1 MNQVD
6 TFITKLASLKI
17 QLWLDGERLRY
28 KAPPGVITPEI
39 VAELKQNKAAII
51 SFLQDVHLEADSV
64 VAPIQTVPRTE
75 HLPLSYAQQRLWFLN
90 QLESNSSFYNILNAV
105 RFKGELNIRVLQQ
118 ALDAIVTQHE
128 IIRTNYQQENGNP
141 IQVIAAPQSIE
152 LPIIDLRQYEP
163 AEQETQVQ
171 KLLQQES
178 QRPFDLASDL
188 MLRGCLLQL
197 APQEHILLLVMH
209 HIASDGWSMGILWE
223 QLTQLYQAFLDGK
236 PNPLETMSIQYADY
250 AVWQR
255 EWLSGEVLDKQLNYW
270 LQQLE
275 GANPVLELPTDRPRP
290 AIQTYRG
297 ASQSFNLDPTLS
309 DQLQQLCR
317 REGATLYM
325 TLLAAFQIL
334 LYRYSGQADIIVGSP
349 IAGRNRVEIEGL
361 IGLFLNT
368 LILRTDFSGN
378 PSFRQLLQQ
387 VRRTTLDAYAHQDLP
402 FDKLVEEINP
412 ERSLSYN
419 PLFQVLFNMLN
430 LEETQVEL
438 SGLKTELISVGETT
452 TSKFDLTLY
461 AAEKK
466 QGIQLQLVYN
476 ADLFSPERMQVLL
489 DRFHHLL
496 GQIVATPDRP
506 ISFYSLVT
514 PSDKSLLPDP
524 GKVLPE
530 PDYELVTTM
539 FNSWV
544 NRTPEQAAICQE
556 NSTWNYSNLSQ
567 TAQTL
572 AKILLAHGI
581 ERGDVVAISGTRSFG
596 FIASM
601 LGVFFSGGVLLNLDP
616 KLPKH
621 RQQIMLTKA
630 KAKYIIYVGNQPL
643 PKKSQDEQNIWNS
656 LVDINV
662 EPKTGAT
669 LNPQQDDVSITHLP
683 KIDPDDAAYIF
694 FTSGTTGLPKGVL
707 GCHKGLSHF
716 LTWQRQTFE
725 ISPQDRIG
733 QLTAPSFDVVLRD
746 IFLPLTS
753 GATLCLPKE
762 EDILEPTLI
771 LSWLES
777 ERISVFHTV
786 PTLAQTWLS
795 NVPKGVNLSSLR
807 WLFFAGEPLKGTLV
821 RQWRKAFPQAGEI
834 VNLYGPTET
843 TLAKCCYRVPSEPIS
858 GVLSVGF
865 PLPQTQALI
874 YGQNNQLCGIGEA
887 GEIVIRTPFRSLGY
901 INSSDENSA
910 RFVQNPF
917 TDDRQD
923 LLYYTGDRGRY
934 NPNGSL
940 EILGRLDY
948 QVKIRGVRIEPKEIE
963 VVLSQHPDLLQ
974 NIVIAREDI
983 PGDKRLVAYI
993 VSKAEQP
1000 HSSELRSFVQERLP
1014 NYMVPSVFVF
1024 IDSIPL
1030 TPNGKVDR
1038 RALPA
1043 PDNNKQESSSTFVA
1057 PQDKL
1062 ESHLIKIW
1070 SQVLNIQP
1078 IGVRDNFFDLGGN
1091 SLQAVAL
1098 FAQIEK
1104 QFGKKLPL
1112 ATLFQSGTVA
1122 EIAQIIRSE
1131 KWLSPWESL
1140 VPIKPNGNKPP
1151 LFYIHGGGGNL
1162 LVYRDLAFALGAD
1175 QPVYGLQPRGLDG
1188 RYAPFNCIE
1197 DMAAHYL
1204 AQIRSLQPNGPYFLA
1219 GLSSGGT
1226 TAWRIAQLLQA
1237 QGQKVAL
1244 LALFDSSG
1252 PNYYKILPPLPRLL
1266 SVLRW
1271 VMFDFQ
1277 KRLSLLPQKLV
1288 SNLRQLGTK
1297 QTSTKILEK
1306 LGIVNQVLDEDQK
1319 INQQKMQRNFQVR
1332 FTKYKSISNNIS
1344 SLEKWINS
1352 LAIFLLKRFARGFYT
1367 NAFVWGLT
1375 SNDIT
1380 IINDINEIN
1389 EIPEALQQVQ
1399 QANVEAN
1406 RNYTPSVYSGRVIL
1420 FRASDRPPGFY
1431 DDPKLGWGDLPA
1443 GGMEIYE
1450 IPGNHTSIMKSS
1462 VLAEK
1467 LRICLEKVQAD
1478 YTAKNL

>member
-1 MNQVD
+1 MN
-6 TFITKLASLKI
+6 TFEFLSHLKSKKI
-17 QLWLDGERLRY
+17 QLIADGERLRCD
-28 KAPPGVITPEI
+28 APKDALTPSLK
-39 VAELKQNKAAII
+39 VELKERKAEILA
-51 SFLQDVHLEADSV
+51 FLNRASSMSRQDLESIRPV
-64 VAPIQTVPRTE
+64 SRQGNI
-75 HLPLSYAQQRLWFLN
+75 PLSFAQERLWFLN
-90 QLESNSSFYNILNAV
+90 QLEPNSAFYNIPGAV
-105 RFKGELNIRVLQQ
+105 RLNGNLNLQILQQ
-118 ALDAIVTQHE
+118 ALDAIVAHHE
-128 IIRTNYQQENGNP
+128 ILRINYISEEGKP
-141 IQVIAAPQSIE
+141 IQVIASPQSLE
-152 LPIIDLRQYEP
+152 LQVIDLQQYEQ
-163 AEQETQVQ
+163 AEETQVQ

-197 APQEHILLLVMH
+197 APQEYILLLVMH
-209 HIASDGWSMGILWE
+209 HIASDGWSIGILWE
-223 QLTQLYQAFLDGK
+223 QLSKLYQAFSEGK
-236 PNPLETMSIQYADY
+236 SNPLGTPPIQYADY
-250 AVWQR
+250 AFWQR
-255 EWLSGEVLDKQLNYW
+255 ERLSGEILNQQLNYW
-270 LQQLE
+270 QQQLA

-290 AIQTYRG
+290 PVQSHRG
-297 ASQSFNLDPTLS
+297 ASQSLTLPQSLS
-309 DQLQQLCR
+309 DELKHFCQQ
-317 REGATLYM
+317 EGVTLYM
-325 TLLAAFQIL
+325 TLLAAFQTL
-334 LYRYSGQADIIVGSP
+334 LYRYSEQADIIVGSP
-349 IAGRNRVEIEGL
+349 IAGRNRAEIEEL

-368 LILRTDFSGN
+368 LILRTNFSGN

-438 SGLKTELISVGETT
+438 PGLKTQLISVGEAT

-466 QGIQLQLVYN
+466 QGIELQLVYN

-489 DRFHHLL
+489 GQLHHLL
-496 GQIVATPDRP
+496 GQIVDTPDRP
-506 ISFYSLVT
+506 IRTYSLVT
-514 PSDKSLLPDP
+514 PSAKSLLPDP
-524 GKVLPE
+524 GEVLPE
-530 PDYELVTTM
+530 PDYELVTTI
-539 FNSWV
+539 FSSWV

-556 NSTWNYSNLSQ
+556 NNTWNYSDLSR

-572 AKILLAHGI
+572 AKVLLAYRIKKG
-581 ERGDVVAISGTRSFG
+581 EVVAVSGTRSFG
-596 FIASM
+596 LIASM
-601 LGVFFSGGVLLNLDP
+601 LGVLFSGGVLLNLDP

-621 RQQIMLTKA
+621 RQQMMLQEA
-630 KAKYIIYVGNQPL
+630 QAKYILYVGSQPS
-643 PKKSQDEQNIWNS
+643 PEKSQDEQNIWNS
-656 LVDINV
+656 LVNIAV
-662 EPKTGAT
+662 EPSTGAT
-669 LNPQQDDVSITHLP
+669 LNSQQENVSITHLP
-683 KIDPDDAAYIF
+683 KIAPDDAAYIF
-694 FTSGTTGLPKGVL
+694 FTSGTTGVPKGVL

-762 EDILEPTLI
+762 ENILEPSLI

-777 ERISVFHTV
+777 EQISVFHTV
-786 PTLAQTWLS
+786 PTLAQSWLT
-795 NVPKGVNLSSLR
+795 NVPPEVSLSSLR

-821 RQWRKAFPQAGEI
+821 KQWRETFPQAGEI

-874 YGQNNQLCGIGEA
+874 FGQNNQLCGIGEA

-901 INSSDENSA
+901 INSSEENSA

-917 TDDRQD
+917 THDKQD

-934 NPNGSL
+934 NPDGSL
-940 EILGRLDY
+940 EILGRLDH
-948 QVKIRGVRIEPKEIE
+948 QVKIRGVRIEPREIE

-993 VSKAEQP
+993 VSTEQP

-1014 NYMVPSVFVF
+1014 NYMVPSAFVF
-1024 IDSIPL
+1024 LDSIPL

-1043 PDNNKQESSSTFVA
+1043 PDNTRQESSSTFVA

-1062 ESHLIKIW
+1062 ESHLTEIW
-1070 SQVLNIQP
+1070 SQVLNVKP

-1112 ATLFQSGTVA
+1112 VTLFQSGTVA
-1122 EIAQIIRSE
+1122 EIAQIIRQK
-1131 KWLSPWESL
+1131 KWLSPWSSL
-1140 VPIKPNGNKPP
+1140 VPIKPDGTKPP

-1162 LVYRDLAFALGAD
+1162 LVYRDLAFALGTD
-1175 QPVYGLQPRGLDG
+1175 QPVYGLQSRGLDG
-1188 RYAPFNCIE
+1188 RYAPFNRIE
-1197 DMAAHYL
+1197 DMANHYL
-1204 AQIRSLQPNGPYFLA
+1204 AQIRKLQPNGPYFLA

-1226 TAWRIAQLLQA
+1226 TAWEIAQLLQA

-1252 PNYYKILPPLPRLL
+1252 PDYYQILPPLPRLL
-1266 SVLRW
+1266 SVFKYVISNSLR
-1271 VMFDFQ
+1271 
-1277 KRLSLLPQKLV
+1277 RPSLLPQKLV
-1288 SNLRQLGTK
+1288 YVVKQLGLK
-1297 QTSTKILEK
+1297 QTSIKILEN
-1306 LGIVNQVLDEDQK
+1306 LGIVKKVLDEDLK
-1319 INQQKMQRNFQVR
+1319 INKKKMQNIFQVR
-1332 FTKYKSISNNIS
+1332 LAKYKIVSNNIS
-1344 SLEKWINS
+1344 PLEKWINS

-1367 NAFVWGLT
+1367 NVFLWGLSGNDLNT
-1375 SNDIT
+1375 IDLVNDI
-1380 IINDINEIN
+1380 DQL
-1389 EIPEALQQVQ
+1389 PEALQKVQ
-1399 QANVEAN
+1399 QANIIAN
-1406 RNYTPSVYSGRVIL
+1406 RNYIPSVYSGRVIL

-1431 DDPKLGWGDLPA
+1431 DDPQLGWGD
-1443 GGMEIYE
+1443 
-1450 IPGNHTSIMKSS
+1450 
-1462 VLAEK
+1462 
-1467 LRICLEKVQAD
+1467 
-1478 YTAKNL
+1478 